1 MRRKKLKRRSKALLL
16 KLILLCMLIVA
27 VIGGVYFIFPN
38 FFKSNLISPLAQIV
52 FVSDRRLVEQALLKN
67 KILYSSIKTAS
78 DSSYLITLSAGGDA
92 IITSKKNINL
102 QISSLQLM
110 LNRLTIEGK
119 RIKSVDF
126 RYDRPVVRL

>member
-1 MRRKKLKRRSKALLL
+1 
-16 KLILLCMLIVA
+16 MLIVA